1 MDGLV
6 VVVAVSPTPT
16 TQGVA
21 QAARI
26 LPLARAL
33 RQQSH
38 SRGSMTQAQGHSG
51 PPG

>member
-6 VVVAVSPTPT
+6 AVTKVPPLTAH
-16 TQGVA
+16 GVA

-26 LPLARAL
+26 LPSARAL

-38 SRGSMTQAQGHSG
+38 GRGSMTQARGHSG
-51 PPG
+51 PPA